1 MRNRLSLHS
10 LLPHWPFLTLTKV
23 STMGFISTQNFISCS
38 TNACKCLV
46 KLIML
51 NFTARV
57 TWNQPRVPEFEFL
70 PAKIRN
76 FSKNFVHSE
85 EIFQYFV
92 FFHQRGD
99 FQHLLISNTSGHCCE
114 KFSLEVFFFTSGC
127 NISALLF
134 QVVYLFSIEITL

>member
-1 MRNRLSLHS
+1 MMRNRLSLHS

-23 STMGFISTQNFISCS
+23 STMGFIQGSTQNFISCS

-57 TWNQPRVPEFEFL
+57 TWNQPRVSEFEFL
-70 PAKIRN
+70 PASWV
-76 FSKNFVHSE
+76 FFE
-85 EIFQYFV
+85 EFCVFGRDILYFV

-114 KFSLEVFFFTSGC
+114 KFSLEVFFAPVGVT
-127 NISALLF
+127 
-134 QVVYLFSIEITL
+134 